1 MNSVEKAWTTI
12 DVKKVGVADI
22 TDFRKALIK
31 LGLYLSQT
39 ELSFAY
45 NFLDM
50 DALGVLNYFSFKEF
64 WEAGQKNLITKD
76 SRF

>member
-1 MNSVEKAWTTI
+1 MNSVEKAWATI

-31 LGLYLSQT
+31 LGLYLSQS

-50 DALGVLNYFSFKEF
+50 DALGVLNFFSF
-64 WEAGQKNLITKD
+64 
-76 SRF
+76 